1 MQIVISKR
9 AAKFLQSINDP
20 EKSNVLD
27 RIRILF
33 EALSNKDILKLQQF
47 DIKNLKGNWKG
58 YQRMR
63 LGNIRILFQKND
75 QRILIIDVI
84 NRAGGYR

>member
-1 MQIVISKR
+1 MQIIISKR

-27 RIRILF
+27 KIRILF
-33 EALSNKDILKLQQF
+33 EDLSNKDIPKLQQF

-63 LGNIRILFQKND
+63 LGNIRIIFMIKSD
-75 QRILIIDVI
+75 ELIIEEI
-84 NRAGGYR
+84 NYRGNLY

>member
-1 MQIVISKR
+1 MQIIISKR

-20 EKSNVLD
+20 EKSNVLVK
-27 RIRILF
+27 IRILF
-33 EALSNKDILKLQQF
+33 EDLSNKDIPKLQQF

-63 LGNIRILFQKND
+63 LGNIRIIFMIKSD
-75 QRILIIDVI
+75 ELIIEEI
-84 NRAGGYR
+84 NYRGNLY

>member
-33 EALSNKDILKLQQF
+33 EALSNKDIPKLQQF

-63 LGNIRILFQKND
+63 LGNIRILFMIKAD
-75 QRILIIDVI
+75 ELIIEEI
-84 NRAGGYR
+84 NFRGNLY

>member
-63 LGNIRILFQKND
+63 LGNIRILFMIKAD
-75 QRILIIDVI
+75 ELIIEEI
-84 NRAGGYR
+84 NFRGNLY

>member
-63 LGNIRILFQKND
+63 LGNIRILFMIKAD
-75 QRILIIDVI
+75 ELIIEEI
-84 NRAGGYR
+84 NFRVNLY